1 MPCEEC
7 ENGRYKWGETG
18 ECQYDTMED
27 CQLANQGEHLE
38 ESLKPKGDVPVDWAY
53 NFSQEQMNELHEEG
67 EIMVEVDKDGE
78 PMILL
83 FTYNVEKE
91 DDDKDDDDNEREE
104 QERINIEEEEMKE
117 YAKLTVAML
126 DDELDEYIDKLTSSI
141 KKL

>member
-1 MPCEEC
+1 
-7 ENGRYKWGETG
+7 
-18 ECQYDTMED
+18 
-27 CQLANQGEHLE
+27 
-38 ESLKPKGDVPVDWAY
+38 
-53 NFSQEQMNELHEEG
+53 
-67 EIMVEVDKDGE
+67 MVEVDKEGE

-91 DDDKDDDDNEREE
+91 DDDKDDEDDDREE
-104 QERINIEEEEMKE
+104 QERIDIEEEEMKE